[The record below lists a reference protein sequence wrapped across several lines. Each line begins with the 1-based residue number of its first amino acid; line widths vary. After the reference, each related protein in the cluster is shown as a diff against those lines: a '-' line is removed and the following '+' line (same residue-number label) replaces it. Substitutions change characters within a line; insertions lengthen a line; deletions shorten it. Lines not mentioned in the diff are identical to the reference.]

1 MNMLR
6 KDVFV
11 KRPEGTKIYRQ
22 RNCVYVYHVIG
33 SEYKKDKK
41 YVVEKRVCIGKMV
54 DDENM
59 NPNDNFYQYYEIV
72 DGNEEDPPRFSDAVQ
87 IGAPALLF
95 KIMDELK
102 ISELLQ
108 SIHGEEGA
116 DLIKDLISYM
126 IIRGTSTMQHYSGF
140 VWSHFIHS
148 KRKWDDSKISDF
160 FKNGIDFAQTE
171 RFVSKW
177 NELQPEHSG
186 IYLSY
191 DSTNMNTKAEGVE
204 MAEFGH
210 AKDDSSI
217 PQVNISYAVNYTDA
231 TPLFYELYP
240 GSIIDNTQCSYM
252 VERAKGYGY
261 KNVGLILDR
270 GYFSIKNIR
279 YFDAKGYDFL
289 MMIKTN
295 SSLITQMLKEAHL
308 PLLTKAQYYL
318 PEHDVYGLTKKG
330 TIGDEITARYFHIY
344 YDNVRASQE
353 KNEYLKQLVKKEKH
367 LQKKVDEK
375 IRRKEDMVSYE
386 KLFKLKYDGNGY
398 LESYKRNENEIQK
411 EIDKLGFFVIVTSK
425 EMTASEALDIYRKRD
440 SVEKIFRML
449 KTGLEYDTFRVH
461 SQDSLESKTYVMFIA
476 SIVRNYLFQGLK
488 TVCEKE
494 KDKKSYTVPAAINE
508 LEKITI
514 VKNSKDVYIR
524 RYGLTKKQRSILTQF
539 GVSENYLNK
548 VADRMNLLV

>member
-1 MNMLR
+1 MLR
-6 KDVFV
+6 KDVLV

-22 RNCVYVYHVIG
+22 RDCVYVYHVTG

-72 DGNEEDPPRFSDAVQ
+72 DGNEEEPPRFSDAVQ

-102 ISELLQ
+102 LSELLR
-108 SIHGEEGA
+108 SIHGEEDA
-116 DLIKDLISYM
+116 DLIKDLVSYM
-126 IIRGTSTMQHYSGF
+126 IIRETSTMQHYSDF
-140 VWSHFIHS
+140 AWSHLISS
-148 KRKWDDSKISDF
+148 KKKWDDSKIS
-160 FKNGIDFAQTE
+160 
-171 RFVSKW
+171 
-177 NELQPEHSG
+177 
-186 IYLSY
+186 
-191 DSTNMNTKAEGVE
+191 
-204 MAEFGH
+204 
-210 AKDDSSI
+210 
-217 PQVNISYAVNYTDA
+217 
-231 TPLFYELYP
+231 
-240 GSIIDNTQCSYM
+240 
-252 VERAKGYGY
+252 
-261 KNVGLILDR
+261 
-270 GYFSIKNIR
+270 
-279 YFDAKGYDFL
+279 DFL

-295 SSLITQMLKEAHL
+295 SSLVTEMLKEAHL
-308 PLLTKAQYYL
+308 PLLTKARYYL

-330 TIGDEITARYFHIY
+330 TIGDDMTVRYFHIY

-386 KLFKLKYDGNGY
+386 KLFKLKYDNNGY
-398 LESYKRNENEIQK
+398 LESYKRNEDEIQK

-425 EMTASEALDIYRKRD
+425 EMTASEALNIYRKRD

-488 TVCEKE
+488 KISKKE
-494 KDKKSYTVPAAINE
+494 KDKKSYTVPASISE

-539 GVSENYLNK
+539 GVSESYLNK
-548 VADRMNLLV
+548 VADRMNLIV

>member
-1 MNMLR
+1 MLG
-6 KDVFV
+6 KDVII

-22 RNCVYVYHVIG
+22 RDCVYVYHVTG

-72 DGNEEDPPRFSDAVQ
+72 DGNEEEPPRFSDA
-87 IGAPALLF
+87 
-95 KIMDELK
+95 
-102 ISELLQ
+102 
-108 SIHGEEGA
+108 
-116 DLIKDLISYM
+116 DLIKDLVSYM
-126 IIRGTSTMQHYSGF
+126 IIRETSTMQHYSDF
-140 VWSHFIHS
+140 AWSHLINS
-148 KRKWDDSKISDF
+148 KKKWDDSKISDF

-171 RFVSKW
+171 LFVSRW

-186 IYLSY
+186 IYVSY
-191 DSTNMNTKAEGVE
+191 DSTNMNTKAEGIE

-210 AKDDSSI
+210 AKDDSGI
-217 PQVNISYAVNYTDA
+217 PQVNISYAVNHADA
-231 TPLFYELYP
+231 TPLFYEMYP
-240 GSIIDNTQCSYM
+240 GSIIDNTQCSHM
-252 VERAKGYGY
+252 VEKAKEYGY

-270 GYFSIKNIR
+270 GYFSIKNIQ

-295 SSLITQMLKEAHL
+295 SSLVTEMLKEAHL
-308 PLLTKAQYYL
+308 PLLTKARYYL
-318 PEHDVYGLTKKG
+318 PEHDVHGLTKKG
-330 TIGDEITARYFHIY
+330 TIGDDMTVRYFHIY

-386 KLFKLKYDGNGY
+386 KLFKLKYDNNGY
-398 LESYKRNENEIQK
+398 LESYKRNEDEIQK

-425 EMTASEALDIYRKRD
+425 EMTASEALDNYRKRD
-440 SVEKIFRML
+440 SVEKIFRIL

-488 TVCEKE
+488 KISKKE
-494 KDKKSYTVPAAINE
+494 KDKKSYTVPASISE

-539 GVSENYLNK
+539 GVSESYLNK
-548 VADRMNLLV
+548 MADRMNLIV